1 MERKQNYKA
10 TDTLVNRERYAST
23 IDKEMLKGLKE
34 VHERTLIPVSKLL
47 DVAIKLLIDEY
58 KDVVR

>member
-10 TDTLVNRERYAST
+10 TDTLVNRERYTST

-47 DVAIKLLIDEY
+47 DVAIRLLMDEY